1 MTKTF
6 WQGKPWQAFKNFA
19 IIFSFA
25 VNAIFLIVLLAAAP
39 LIIPIVNDV
48 AEPLVGGLNDSF
60 VQMGQA
66 KISRTIEV
74 NDVIPIAFTL
84 PLSTETVVTTTAA
97 VPLQVPAEFILPDN
111 GGTIRGIVAI
121 ELPANLPLPVQLA
134 LEVPVDQ
141 QIPVALSVDVNIPL
155 QETELGQPFSQLQ
168 QLFDPLDRLLT
179 SLPSSNAELL
189 QRLRGRSLPPE
200 ETAVDQAQRP

>member
-25 VNAIFLIVLLAAAP
+25 VNAIFLIVLLVAAP

-168 QLFDPLDRLLT
+168 QLFAPLDRLLT

-200 ETAVDQAQRP
+200 ETAADQAQRP

>member
-84 PLSTETVVTTTAA
+84 PLSTATVVTTTQA
-97 VPLQVPAEFILPDN
+97 VPLQVPAEFVLPDG

-155 QETELGQPFSQLQ
+155 QETELGQPFGQLQ
-168 QLFDPLDRLLT
+168 QLFAPLDRLLT
-179 SLPSSNAELL
+179 SLPSSNEELL

-200 ETAVDQAQRP
+200 DTASDQAQRP

>member
-25 VNAIFLIVLLAAAP
+25 VNAIFLIVLLVAAP

-84 PLSTETVVTTTAA
+84 PLSTKTVVTTTAA

-168 QLFDPLDRLLT
+168 QLFAPLDRLLT

-200 ETAVDQAQRP
+200 ETAADQAQRP

>member
-25 VNAIFLIVLLAAAP
+25 VNAIFLIVLLVAAP

-74 NDVIPIAFTL
+74 NDVIPITFTL

-168 QLFDPLDRLLT
+168 QLFAPLDRLLT

-189 QRLRGRSLPPE
+189 QRLRGRSLPSE
-200 ETAVDQAQRP
+200 DTAADQAQRP

>member
-19 IIFSFA
+19 IIFSFIF
-25 VNAIFLIVLLAAAP
+25 NAIFLIVLLVAAP

-66 KISRTIEV
+66 KIARTIEV

-97 VPLQVPAEFILPDN
+97 VPLQVPAEFILPDG

-155 QETELGQPFSQLQ
+155 QETELGQPFDQLQ
-168 QLFDPLDRLLT
+168 QLFAPLNRLLT
-179 SLPSSNAELL
+179 SLPSSNEELL

-200 ETAVDQAQRP
+200 DTTPDQAQRP

>member
-25 VNAIFLIVLLAAAP
+25 FNAIFLIVLLVAAP

-60 VQMGQA
+60 VQMGEA
-66 KISRTIEV
+66 NITRTIEV
-74 NDVIPIAFTL
+74 HDVIPIAFTL
-84 PLSTETVVTTTAA
+84 PLSTSTVVTTTQA
-97 VPLQVPAEFILPDN
+97 VPLHVPAEFLLPDG

-121 ELPANLPLPVQLA
+121 ELPANLPLPVQLS

-141 QIPVALSVDVNIPL
+141 QIPVSLAVEVNIPL
-155 QETELGQPFSQLQ
+155 QETELGQPFNQLQ
-168 QLFDPLDRLLT
+168 GLFAPLNRLLT
-179 SLPSSNAELL
+179 SLPSNNEELR
-189 QRLRGRSLPPE
+189 QRLRGRPLPPE
-200 ETAVDQAQRP
+200 DLTSDQAVLP

>member
-25 VNAIFLIVLLAAAP
+25 VNAIFLIVLLVAAP

-66 KISRTIEV
+66 RISRTIEV

-168 QLFDPLDRLLT
+168 QLFAPLDRLLT

-200 ETAVDQAQRP
+200 ETAADQAQRP